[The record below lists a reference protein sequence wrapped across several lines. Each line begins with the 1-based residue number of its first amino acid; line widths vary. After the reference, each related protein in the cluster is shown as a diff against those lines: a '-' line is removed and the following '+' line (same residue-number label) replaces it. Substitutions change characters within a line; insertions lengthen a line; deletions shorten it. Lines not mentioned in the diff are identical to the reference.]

1 MTTKKVYLLSLGVV
15 LLVSIYPLYMGIVM
29 LFSYLQYGGI
39 DVADYPKYIIPYTP
53 ICISLIVCT
62 ALLPLIFKFTKKFVL
77 PILSILS
84 VLLFLGSEIVFEQV
98 AVFTDLSTKMNIET
112 WQMLSCV
119 MTPQVSHSIW
129 DSLSIRYNSSFKI
142 HFYAIA
148 LLIVLASISTIYGFY
163 KNAYTQNFER
173 KKLLVVQ
180 FVSVFAFISLCI
192 LACFTA
198 FFRTGDINISPLSA
212 ILMTMFFMLFGIS
225 SGVYTGTLLYGKRKF
240 LSVMIPSATA
250 VLVTL
255 FMYFAE
261 MVMMDWNLFRFGN
274 GLLFDRLG
282 AIPFSLIDIMTML
295 LSGAVTYFILS
306 MIKTTET

>member
-1 MTTKKVYLLSLGVV
+1 
-15 LLVSIYPLYMGIVM
+15 MGIVM

-163 KNAYTQNFER
+163 KMAYTQNFER
-173 KKLLVVQ
+173 KKPLVVQ
-180 FVSVFAFISLCI
+180 FVSVLAFISLCI

-198 FFRTGDINISPLSA
+198 FFRTGDITISALSA
-212 ILMTMFFMLFGIS
+212 ILMTIFFMLFGIS
-225 SGVYTGTLLYGKRKF
+225 SGVYTGTLLYGKQKF
-240 LSVMIPSATA
+240 ISVIIPSATA
-250 VLVTL
+250 ILVTL

-274 GLLFDRLG
+274 GFLFDRLG
-282 AIPFSLIDIMTML
+282 VIPFSLLDIMTML
-295 LSGAVTYFILS
+295 LSGAVTYFILT
-306 MIKTTET
+306 MIKTTESKIIK